1 MIRGINVFFAGVIV
15 CQKKNRNEQE
25 ELAAK
30 AFKRLMIAAVIPI
43 LVYIVLAAVWLV
55 PELERSIN
63 GGESIYSSYV
73 KRAGHVKDGQVRYV
87 QGENKYV
94 SLERINLSEEDVKDG
109 DELTLFFDSS
119 TDELLFGKSTKDLDT
134 LMGISFAK
142 LVGSGIFVVICYIF
156 IATAGKQQYFNDFY
170 LWYEKMK
177 QKNSKI

>member
-1 MIRGINVFFAGVIV
+1 MIRGINVFLAGIMV
-15 CQKKNRNEQE
+15 CKKENRNKQE

-30 AFKRLMIAAVIPI
+30 AFKRLIIAAVTPI
-43 LVYIVLAAVWLV
+43 LVYTILVAVWLG

-73 KRAGHVKDGQVRYV
+73 KRAGHVENGQVRYV

-94 SLERINLSEEDVKDG
+94 SLERINLSREDVKDG

-119 TDELLFGKSTKDLDT
+119 TDELLFGKITKDLDT
-134 LMGISFAK
+134 LLGISFAK

-156 IATAGKQQYFNDFY
+156 ILTAGKQRYFNDFY
-170 LWYEKMK
+170 LWYEKME
-177 QKNSKI
+177 